1 MKMKNEHLMKDFY
14 KTYPEEKVRL
24 VTLKDEETFGGGQ
37 YRPAASTGS
46 NFVERQLELM
56 KTQGMSEQEAFD
68 AVDVIFQEELKKKAE
83 EEEKARLEA
92 EERARVAA
100 ELEAERKMMAME
112 EERKMKKQKDLE
124 EERFRDEI

>member
-1 MKMKNEHLMKDFY
+1 M
-14 KTYPEEKVRL
+14 RL
-24 VTLKDEETFGGGQ
+24 VALKDEKTFGGGI
-37 YRPAASTGS
+37 YRPSSSTGS

-56 KTQGMSEQEAFD
+56 KKGMSEQDAFD

-83 EEEKARLEA
+83 EEERIRLEA

-100 ELEAERKMMAME
+100 ELEAERKMTAME
-112 EERKMKKQKDLE
+112 EERKLKKQKDLE